1 MFLIQANKSGKKHK
15 VYVIL
20 RARLDKGNMSLD
32 NIGYKYPYNTNSRR
46 YK

>member
-20 RARLDKGNMSLD
+20 RARLDKGNLSLD